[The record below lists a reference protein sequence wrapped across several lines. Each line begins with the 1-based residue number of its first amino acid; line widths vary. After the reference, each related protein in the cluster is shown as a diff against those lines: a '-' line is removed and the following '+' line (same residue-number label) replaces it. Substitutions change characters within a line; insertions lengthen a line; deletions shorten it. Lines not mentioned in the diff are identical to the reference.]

1 MGLLLITRF
10 TLQEA
15 IRRKLFLAMTILSVL
30 LLILFT
36 LLLNFAMQQIGDPAN
51 NPGLSSLQL
60 QQTVIL
66 AGVAVSFPALWLVY
80 LISGAST
87 IFLTAGMISGEIEA
101 GTFVIIVPKPIRRIE
116 IILGKWLGYA
126 LILSVYTAFMAL
138 AFMEIINWIT
148 GYFPSQAGSV
158 IGMLE
163 LSMLV
168 LLALTTLCGA
178 FVPTAANGAI
188 VFMLFISAFV
198 SSIVQFAVP
207 QDNHAVQNT
216 VTFINLLIPTD
227 AIWHGASFFLI
238 PTAILDGVGQVS
250 PRALDTPFTSASSI
264 APALLLWV
272 AVYIIV
278 LPLLSSAR
286 FQRRD
291 L

>member
-15 IRRKLFLAMTILSVL
+15 IRRKLFLAMTILSL
-30 LLILFT
+30 LLLVLFT
-36 LLLNFAMQQIGDPAN
+36 LLLNFAMQQIGGPAN
-51 NPGLSSLQL
+51 NPGQSALQL

-66 AGVAVSFPALWLVY
+66 AGVAVSFPAMWLVY

-87 IFLTAGMISGEIEA
+87 IFLTVGMISGEIEA

-148 GYFPSQAGSV
+148 GYFPSMAGSV

-188 VFMLFISAFV
+188 AFMLFISAFV

-207 QDNHAVQNT
+207 ENNHAVQNT

-238 PTAILDGVGQVS
+238 PTAILAGVGEVS

>member
-30 LLILFT
+30 MLILFT
-36 LLLNFAMQQIGDPAN
+36 LLLNFAIGQIGDAAN
-51 NPGLSSLQL
+51 NPGVPPLQL

-66 AGVAVSFPALWLVY
+66 AGVAVEFPAMWLVY

-87 IFLTAGMISGEIEA
+87 IFLTIGMISGEVEA

-126 LILSVYTAFMAL
+126 LILGIYTALLAL
-138 AFMEIINWIT
+138 AFMGIINWIT
-148 GYFPSQAGSV
+148 GYFPSQAWSA

-168 LLALTTLCGA
+168 LLAITTLCGA

-188 VFMLFISAFV
+188 AFMLFISAFV

-207 QDNHAVQNT
+207 VDNHAVQNT
-216 VTFINLLIPTD
+216 VTFISLIIPTD

-238 PTAILDGVGQVS
+238 PTAILAGAQDIA

-278 LPLLSSAR
+278 LPLLSCAR

>member
-15 IRRKLFLAMTILSVL
+15 IRRKLFLAMAILSIL
-30 LLILFT
+30 LLILFA
-36 LLLNFAMQQIGDPAN
+36 LLLKAAVGQSDAINAQQGMSAFQMQQVN
-51 NPGLSSLQL
+51 LQAGI
-60 QQTVIL
+60 VL
-66 AGVAVSFPALWLVY
+66 AFPAMWLVY
-80 LISGAST
+80 LLSGAST

-101 GTFVIIVPKPIRRIE
+101 GTFVVIVPKPIRRME

-126 LILSVYTAFMAL
+126 LILSVYTAIMAL
-138 AFMEIINWIT
+138 AFLAIINWT
-148 GYFPSQAGSV
+148 SGYYPAQAWSV

-178 FVPTAANGAI
+178 LFPTAANGAI
-188 VFMLFISAFV
+188 AFMLFISAFI

-207 QDNHAVQNT
+207 QDNHVVQNI
-216 VTFINLLIPTD
+216 VTFVNLIIPTD
-227 AIWHGASFFLI
+227 AIWHGASFYLI
-238 PTAILDGVGQVS
+238 P
-250 PRALDTPFTSASSI
+250 RAVLGGLQGFGSAALNTPFTSAASI
-264 APALLLWV
+264 APALLFWV
-272 AVYIIV
+272 AVYIV
-278 LPLLSSAR
+278 LLPVLSIAR